1 MNPILQ
7 KKVERAVRLIQSVKN
22 VGGNRLKLHIPAARI
37 RSKTNLRTLPSIFST
52 LPGNWVS
59 TSR

>member
-22 VGGNRLKLHIPAARI
+22 VGRLSENP
-37 RSKTNLRTLPSIFST
+37 
-52 LPGNWVS
+52 
-59 TSR
+59 

>member
-7 KKVERAVRLIQSVKN
+7 KKVERALRLIQSVKI

-37 RSKTNLRTLPSIFST
+37 LM
-52 LPGNWVS
+52 
-59 TSR
+59 